1 MWPRLIA
8 QLVDLLPHATRLLPL
23 ADNYFSTRRESERAQ
38 AAAMEGLGNGLRD
51 EMGSITASNSA
62 LARQL
67 AEQKQQI
74 AVLQESLEAAQT
86 NSITQT
92 RQLEWITSDL
102 NTVRVW
108 VKFGT
113 VLIVV
118 LLLALVGV
126 AVLAL
131 KTR

>member
-23 ADNYFSTRRESERAQ
+23 ADNYFSTRRESDRAQ
-38 AAAMEGLGNGLRD
+38 TAAMAALGDGLRD
-51 EMGSITASNSA
+51 DIGRLAASNSG
-62 LARQL
+62 LTRQL

-74 AVLQESLEAAQT
+74 AALQESLELAQT
-86 NSITQT
+86 NSIAQT

-108 VKFGT
+108 VKFGI

-131 KTR
+131 KMR

>member
-8 QLVDLLPHATRLLPL
+8 QLVELLPHATRLLPL
-23 ADNYFSTRRESERAQ
+23 ADNYFSTRRESERTQ
-38 AAAMEGLGNGLRD
+38 AAAMAAMGDGLRED
-51 EMGSITASNSA
+51 MGKIAISHTG

-74 AVLQESLEAAQT
+74 AVLQESLDVTQT
-86 NSITQT
+86 NYITQT
-92 RQLEWITSDL
+92 KQLEWITSDL

-108 VKFGT
+108 VKFGI

-131 KTR
+131 RSR